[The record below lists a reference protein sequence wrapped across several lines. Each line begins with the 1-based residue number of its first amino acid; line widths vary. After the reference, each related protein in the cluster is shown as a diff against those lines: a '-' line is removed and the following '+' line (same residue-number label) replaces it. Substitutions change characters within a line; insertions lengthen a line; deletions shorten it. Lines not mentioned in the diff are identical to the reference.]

1 MATPEKEHPYRD
13 TPYIEKIKETL
24 TLFGYK
30 RLEAK
35 ELSRNIAQNLDNYSR
50 ILDMVEA
57 QRRSRLGGTSV
68 TNI

>member
-1 MATPEKEHPYRD
+1 MATPRKEHPYRD
-13 TPYIEKIKETL
+13 TPDIEKIKETL